1 MPQQQFSTAS
11 RGRHTARASTPKGR
25 APRHI
30 EPWVLEAKENTTLE
44 GLQNAYLDTLAAV
57 DDFDAHRAKMAQGN
71 TLTPT
76 GLAKDSLDY
85 AASKLAP
92 RLLKAKRQVEQAR
105 QELARKSEKLVL
117 KQPDP

>member
-1 MPQQQFSTAS
+1 MAPTI

-25 APRHI
+25 APRHM

-57 DDFDAHRAKMAQGN
+57 DDFDAHRAKAIQSN

-76 GLAKDSLDY
+76 GITADSLNY

-92 RLLKAKRQVEQAR
+92 RLQKAKREVERAR
-105 QELARKSEKLVL
+105 EEWRQRAKV
-117 KQPDP
+117 